1 MQTHVHDKY
10 SPPMINN
17 HCAAIAVQL
26 VEFLNWGLLWFF
38 PGMDLSTNGKF
49 IMTCSNKNELIL
61 YDLRG
66 DVLTKYLPSV
76 IFWALICLAVNN
88 VVEESIATCWA

>member
-1 MQTHVHDKY
+1 
-10 SPPMINN
+10 
-17 HCAAIAVQL
+17 
-26 VEFLNWGLLWFF
+26 
-38 PGMDLSTNGKF
+38 MDLSTNGKF

-88 VVEESIATCWA
+88 VVEESIATC